1 MMDLFWEFDSN
12 KRKLIDFAYEY
23 YLEHPMKAE
32 LAIVCSGYLI
42 PKEDTWENRPA
53 KSSAEC
59 FSSIEIQL
67 PSLQQET
74 EADMRIIP
82 YLYWALDFEYNSLVV
97 LTNGSDVLVLLLRYC
112 AIFLRMKLK
121 NLYIK
126 IGTGTNIEESL
137 HKDWDRDKYMVPSCP

>member
-1 MMDLFWEFDSN
+1 MQ
-12 KRKLIDFAYEY
+12 RI
-23 YLEHPMKAE
+23 P
-32 LAIVCSGYLI
+32 I
-42 PKEDTWENRPA
+42 PKDDKWENSPA
-53 KSSAEC
+53 KSLAEC

-137 HKDWDRDKYMVPSCP
+137 HKDWNRDKHTVPSCP